1 MKDYSLKTY
10 YFDNFAECVVDEI
23 DQFAPPERYFM
34 IDANNIDCYTD
45 SYRLP
50 DGRCIDFSYSKED
63 SWRNSYTHWYNL
75 LKAHL
80 ELHGVNEAP
89 SSLRLRFRLY
99 PREEFEEILK
109 EYL

>member
-1 MKDYSLKTY
+1 
-10 YFDNFAECVVDEI
+10 
-23 DQFAPPERYFM
+23 M
-34 IDANNIDCYTD
+34 IDANNVDCYTD

-89 SSLRLRFRLY
+89 SNLRLRFRLY
-99 PREEFEEILK
+99 PKEEFEEILK
-109 EYL
+109 ETVINNDLSFFSLSTLHPFFA